1 MEVDDIIIDPATC
14 DVVISGGDLLVGKS
28 DQQHVEHILRADRGH
43 FRQWPLLG
51 VGLEKNL
58 KGPISPQELKQAI
71 KLQLKSDNYNV
82 REVQVSR
89 DAKNINIDAQRIR

>member
-1 MEVDDIIIDPATC
+1 MDVDDIIIEPTTC
-14 DVVISGGDLLVGKS
+14 DIVIAGGDLLVGKS
-28 DQQHVEHILRADRGH
+28 DQQHVEHIIRADRGH

-51 VGLEKNL
+51 LGIEKNI
-58 KGPISPQELKQAI
+58 KGPINAQELKKAI

-89 DAKNINIDAQRIR
+89 EGKNIAIDAQRIR